1 MDKGNYLTTLLRS
14 QKTVFSLK
22 DLALL
27 WHETSTNATSVR
39 LNYYVNKGELYRIR
53 KGLYAKDK
61 NYDRYELAT
70 RILTPAYVSFETIL
84 VKEGVIFQFYEP
96 IFVASYTTRKILV
109 DQQYYYFR
117 KIKNEV
123 LLNGLGI
130 KHENETSFAT
140 KERAFLDTLYLNNH
154 YYFDNLQALNWGLI
168 FEILPIYENKQL
180 AKKVNLLHHQVES
193 ELHDDQYNPS

>member
-1 MDKGNYLTTLLRS
+1 MNKGNYLTSILRS

-27 WHETSTNATSVR
+27 WHEPSTNATSVR

-53 KGLYAKDK
+53 QGLYAKDK
-61 NYDRYELAT
+61 NYDRFELAT

-84 VKEGVIFQFYEP
+84 VKEGVIFQYYEP

-130 KHENETSFAT
+130 KHENESSIAT
-140 KERAFLDTLYLNNH
+140 RERALLDTLYLNTH
-154 YYFDNLQALNWGLI
+154 YYFDNLSAINWDLI

-180 AKKVNLLHHQVES
+180 TKKVTFLHHQAES
-193 ELHDDQYNPS
+193 E

>member
-1 MDKGNYLTTLLRS
+1 MNKGNYLTTLLRS
-14 QKTVFSLK
+14 RKTVFSLK
-22 DLALL
+22 DIALL

-61 NYDRYELAT
+61 NYNRYELAT

-84 VKEGVIFQFYEP
+84 VNAGVIFQFYEP
-96 IFVASYTTRKILV
+96 IFLASYTTRKIFV
-109 DQQYYYFR
+109 DQQYYHFQ

-123 LLNGLGI
+123 LLNGIGI

-140 KERAFLDTLYLNNH
+140 KERALLDTLYLNKN
-154 YYFDNLQALNWGLI
+154 YYFDNLDAINWDFV
-168 FEILPIYENKQL
+168 FEILPIYENKRL
-180 AKKVNLLHHQVES
+180 TKKVPFLRHQVE
-193 ELHDDQYNPS
+193 NK

>member
-1 MDKGNYLTTLLRS
+1 
-14 QKTVFSLK
+14 
-22 DLALL
+22 LL

-61 NYDRYELAT
+61 NYNRYELAT

-84 VKEGVIFQFYEP
+84 VNAGVIFQFYEP
-96 IFVASYTTRKILV
+96 IFLASYTTRKIFV
-109 DQQYYYFR
+109 DQQYYHFQ

-123 LLNGLGI
+123 LLNGIGI

-140 KERAFLDTLYLNNH
+140 KERALLDTLYLNKN
-154 YYFDNLQALNWGLI
+154 YYFDNLDAINWDFV
-168 FEILPIYENKQL
+168 FEILPIYENKRL
-180 AKKVNLLHHQVES
+180 TKKVSFLRHQVE
-193 ELHDDQYNPS
+193 NK

>member
-1 MDKGNYLTTLLRS
+1 MNKGNYLTTLLRS
-14 QKTVFSLK
+14 RKTVFSLK
-22 DLALL
+22 DIALL

-61 NYDRYELAT
+61 NYNRYELAT

-84 VKEGVIFQFYEP
+84 VNAGVIFQFYEP
-96 IFVASYTTRKILV
+96 IFLASYTTRKIFV
-109 DQQYYYFR
+109 DQQYYHFQ

-123 LLNGLGI
+123 LLNGIGI

-140 KERAFLDTLYLNNH
+140 KERALLDTLYLNKN
-154 YYFDNLQALNWGLI
+154 YYFDNLDAINWDFV
-168 FEILPIYENKQL
+168 FEILPIYENKRL
-180 AKKVNLLHHQVES
+180 TKKVSFLRHQVE
-193 ELHDDQYNPS
+193 NK